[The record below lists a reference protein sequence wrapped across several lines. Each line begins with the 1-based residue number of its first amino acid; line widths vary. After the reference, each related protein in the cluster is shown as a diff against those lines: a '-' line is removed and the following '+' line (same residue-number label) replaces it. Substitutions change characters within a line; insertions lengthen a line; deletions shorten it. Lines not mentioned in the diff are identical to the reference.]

1 MAEFNFSGLEEI
13 TLDMQQV
20 AQLPD
25 EVIDAMLNAK
35 ADVTAA
41 AQKSVGRM
49 MGVERTGLTL
59 RSIKKGKIKLK
70 KGQRII
76 YVTATGSRKRG
87 EKRVRNA
94 EIAFLN
100 EFGTRKIKARPF
112 IRTAN
117 EQSADA
123 ATAAAMKIYD
133 EWLES
138 HNL

>member
-117 EQSADA
+117 EQSAEA

>member
-25 EVIDAMLNAK
+25 EIIDAMLNAK

-117 EQSADA
+117 EQSAEA
-123 ATAAAMKIYD
+123 ATAAAMNIYD